1 MSRIDRIVE
10 MDRIGEIGSLAIQVL
25 TIPEPDGFQPEAIV
39 GHAGMG
45 EPWRIREPIIEF
57 EASTSARFLLM
68 AGLCVKEKCYEKLT
82 IENLFKPPYNLRNS
96 VGVFAQ
102 PNALHTK
109 DQTDWIIDRVNE
121 LKISQLLFMSSPYHL
136 VRAYLTLLSSWL
148 KLGTHPVVM
157 IPKPLAMSSAI
168 VLPENGE
175 TARAMIP
182 GEMRR
187 IFEYQEKGDVAT
199 LAELET
205 YIDQII

>member
-1 MSRIDRIVE
+1 
-10 MDRIGEIGSLAIQVL
+10 MDSAGLIGSLAIQVL
-25 TIPEPDGFQPEAIV
+25 TMPKPFDFKPDAIV

-45 EPWRIREPIIEF
+45 EVWRIQDPILEYEF
-57 EASTSARFLLM
+57 SDSAKFLLM
-68 AGLCVKEKCYEKLT
+68 AGLCVKEKCYEELT
-82 IENLFKPPYNLRNS
+82 VENLTKPPYNLQKTE
-96 VGVFAQ
+96 GMFAQ

-109 DQTDWIIDRVNE
+109 DQMDWIIARVNE

-136 VRAYLTLLSSWL
+136 VRAYLTLLKSWL
-148 KLGTHPVVM
+148 DLGSHPVIM

-168 VLPENGE
+168 ILPENGE

-199 LAELET
+199 LSELEA
-205 YIDQII
+205 YIDRII